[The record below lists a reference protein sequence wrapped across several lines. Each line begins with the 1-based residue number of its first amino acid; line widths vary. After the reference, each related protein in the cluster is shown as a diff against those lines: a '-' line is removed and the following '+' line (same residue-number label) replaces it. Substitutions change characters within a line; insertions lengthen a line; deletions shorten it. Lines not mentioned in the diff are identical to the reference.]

1 GSDRKARGEAN
12 RPMAETKPDKPGF
25 LSRLFGR
32 RAEPAPQPEPAPQAE
47 PAPEAPQAEGRP
59 EEMPSPPTTAADDLA
74 AAPPTVTQASPDT
87 RQEEKLPPELAGAD
101 LQPVE
106 GLEPE
111 GGGPT
116 EPIPRPAPEPDP
128 AQPVAEAAP
137 PAEVAPLAE
146 VAPPI
151 EATPQPEKRGWWQRL
166 TEGMRRTSY
175 SLTESVTSLFTK
187 RKLDYATLD
196 ELE

>member
-32 RAEPAPQPEPAPQAE
+32 RAEPAPQPEPAPQTQ

-87 RQEEKLPPELAGAD
+87 SEEEKLPPELAGAD

-106 GLEPE
+106 GIEPE
-111 GGGPT
+111 GGGPK
-116 EPIPRPAPEPDP
+116 EPIPRPAPEPEP
-128 AQPVAEAAP
+128 ATEPAA
-137 PAEVAPLAE
+137 
-146 VAPPI
+146 
-151 EATPQPEKRGWWQRL
+151 QPEKRGWWQRL
-166 TEGMRRTSY
+166 TEGMRRTSS

-187 RKLDYATLD
+187 RKLDDAS
-196 ELE
+196 LEALEDALIQADLGVPTDL